1 MDRAMPQSAFSYF
14 ADMVLSPLLALGLS
28 IFALTHFSGL
38 KLIEWFL
45 AIAAGA
51 ALWTLCEYF
60 VHRVVYHRIVVF
72 KRLHEAHHADPRAYI
87 GAPPMLATGIVFLGS
102 FAPLAAIAPI
112 FANGLSVGMLLG
124 YATYA
129 LTHHAFHF
137 WTPTPGGHLYRM
149 RLHHA
154 AHHYH
159 NDEGNFGVTTS
170 FWDRVFG
177 TRIQRSGSFAR
188 G

>member
-1 MDRAMPQSAFSYF
+1 MPQSRISYF

-28 IFALTHFSGL
+28 IFALAHFSGL
-38 KLIEWFL
+38 ELVDWVLGIT
-45 AIAAGA
+45 AGA
-51 ALWTLCEYF
+51 ALWTLCEYL
-60 VHRVVYHRIVVF
+60 VHRVVYHRIVIF
-72 KRLHEAHHADPRAYI
+72 RRYHEAHHADPRAYI

-102 FAPLAAIAPI
+102 YAPFEAVAPI
-112 FANGLSVGMLLG
+112 FANGLSVGMLAG
-124 YATYA
+124 YAVYA
-129 LTHHAFHF
+129 LVHHACHF
-137 WTPTPGGHLYRM
+137 WMPAPGGYLYRI

-154 AHHYH
+154 AHHYSH
-159 NDEGNFGVTTS
+159 DEGNFGVTTS

>member
-1 MDRAMPQSAFSYF
+1 MPQSMISYF

-28 IFALTHFSGL
+28 VFALTHFTGL
-38 KLIEWFL
+38 ELTEWFF
-45 AIAAGA
+45 AMMTGI

-60 VHRVVYHRIVVF
+60 VHRVVYHRIPIF
-72 KRLHEAHHADPRAYI
+72 KRYHEAHHADPRAYI
-87 GAPPMLATGIVFLGS
+87 GAPPTLATAIVFLGS
-102 FAPLAAIAPI
+102 FVPLAAVAPV
-112 FANGLSVGMLLG
+112 FANGLSAGMLIG
-124 YATYA
+124 YAAYA
-129 LTHHAFHF
+129 LAHHAFHF
-137 WTPTPGGHLYRM
+137 WTPTPGGYLYRM

-159 NDEGNFGVTTS
+159 NNEGNFGVTTS
-170 FWDRVFG
+170 FWDWLFG